1 MKPYIDRKGR
11 PELIVNPAIKL
22 GLASFRPQQVAETV
36 VDGAVTT
43 PPPSSRRSRAKKKLS
58 VVENATRQPSDEAAQ
73 SAQPKRRT
81 VTAETPKTSQTA
93 ERRNPPSKQKGM
105 APPQPVHLQ

>member
-22 GLASFRPQQVAETV
+22 GLASFRPQEPADTV
-36 VDGAVTT
+36 EGAVPT
-43 PPPSSRRSRAKKKLS
+43 PPPSRRRPRAKKKLA
-58 VVENATRQPSDEAAQ
+58 VVESATRQPSVEAVER
-73 SAQPKRRT
+73 AQPTRRPT
-81 VTAETPKTSQTA
+81 KDKNRTTGQAT
-93 ERRNPPSKQKGM
+93 ERRNPPPKQKGM